1 MLAAMARKKPSG
13 RGGRRA
19 RAGRPTLFEGK
30 RLKLAVT
37 VTEEAYALVKEERAR
52 LEPEHGTSATDGAA
66 TESLIRKGA
75 MPHALAAQQ
84 AKKGAR

>member
-1 MLAAMARKKPSG
+1 MARKKKSPG
-13 RGGRRA
+13 RGGKRE
-19 RAGRPTLFEGK
+19 RAGRPTLFEGT
-30 RLKLAVT
+30 RVKLAVT
-37 VTEEAYALVKEERAR
+37 VTEEAMALVKQERAR

-84 AKKGAR
+84 ARKGAR